1 MFLLSVCL
9 KLGIFSE
16 QVFVSQ
22 WLRSSC
28 ARPSFSH
35 SSSRLVKSAPLERF
49 VMSFVKVESMDST
62 LPHQALDIP
71 DSQLYSVSNVLF
83 YAKNL
88 IIDLFYVHLF
98 ISALADPVETI

>member
-1 MFLLSVCL
+1 M
-9 KLGIFSE
+9 LGPALVTH
-16 QVFVSQ
+16 QAGWKNVHPWKVSS
-22 WLRSSC
+22 LTLC
-28 ARPSFSH
+28 
-35 SSSRLVKSAPLERF
+35 RF
-49 VMSFVKVESMDST
+49 GLWT
-62 LPHQALDIP
+62 AQPHQALIIP